1 MSGREDNHMVYRQGS
16 GRALVLLA
24 AFIIISFSLCD
35 VCVAQKPICYKTVPK
50 SWVCLTVDDG
60 SSNASI
66 RSIHK
71 MLKRYDVKCTFFVI
85 GTYLLRK
92 DNQPLWRQ
100 AVQDGHEICYH
111 TMRHQYATC
120 MSKKQILADVAAWE
134 RAARVVLGDAYVI
147 PKFARLPGGSGSYDS
162 RVLNAY
168 AECGYT
174 VIRWNVDTLT
184 GPRSRNIST
193 KQYIHRVT
201 GPGAI
206 ILTHFNGADA
216 SALPGY
222 IGWLK
227 QKYRLGRLSDALTP
241 VETPA
246 SMS

>member
-1 MSGREDNHMVYRQGS
+1 MEYRKGA
-16 GRALVLLA
+16 GRAFMLLV
-24 AFIIISFSLCD
+24 AFIFASFSLSD
-35 VCVAQKPICYKTVPK
+35 VCFAQKPLCYKTVPK

-66 RSIHK
+66 RSMLK
-71 MLKRYDVKCTFFVI
+71 TLKRYDVKCTFFVI

-111 TMRHQYATC
+111 TMRHQYVTG
-120 MSKKQILADVAAWE
+120 MTKKQILADVAAWE
-134 RAARVVLGDAYVI
+134 RAARTVLGDSYVI
-147 PKFARLPGGSGSYDS
+147 PKYARLPGGSGSYDS
-162 RVLNAY
+162 RVLNTY
-168 AECGYT
+168 SECGYT

-184 GPRSRNIST
+184 GPRARKISI
-193 KQYIHRVT
+193 KQYIRRAV

-222 IGWLK
+222 IVWLK
-227 QKYRLGRLSDALTP
+227 QKYRMGRLSDAFALP
-241 VETPA
+241 DTPA
-246 SMS
+246 PAV